1 MKTATLMRIERGA
14 ANTFTLAAR
23 PTVSPSNWLLRFV
36 HATEEGVYQL
46 CIADAIANTGRPV
59 QLTFTEV
66 SASPDPQDA
75 EVTLSP
81 GQWNLYV
88 YEQTTTLLNWTLAD
102 RLVYE
107 QLIEV
112 VGAAIPPPDPTN
124 PCGGGGDCPY
134 DGEII
139 VNGVAAGT
147 FGPFDPCEDNTVNI
161 NITFS

>member
-1 MKTATLMRIERGA
+1 
-14 ANTFTLAAR
+14 
-23 PTVSPSNWLLRFV
+23 
-36 HATEEGVYQL
+36 
-46 CIADAIANTGRPV
+46 V

-66 SASPDPQDA
+66 AASPDPQDA

-88 YEQTTTLLNWTLAD
+88 YEQTTTSLNWTLAD
-102 RLVYE
+102 RLVFE

-134 DGEII
+134 DGVIN
-139 VNGVAAGT
+139 VNGVPSGT
-147 FGPFDPCEDNTVNI
+147 FGPFDPCDDNELTV